1 MYSSY
6 KGWDSFSCFFSAE
19 YSQLFLKKSYKL
31 LHTNEIETKSYQ
43 NCYPFIYFLEH
54 GKLYYQ
60 QAVNSPINIQPV
72 LLFYGFVHLIKACLL
87 TIDPSYP
94 SSTSVLA
101 HGVSTRKRKKQQY
114 LFFKDEIKIQKNGL
128 FACMSKNMFQ
138 LPSIEGEKF
147 KMGELLQQ
155 IPELSDL
162 FHIFTGSPSFL
173 PVSFSNTE
181 AIIPSKILDSYFMS
195 KDRFQHYLESQL
207 GNPVKNVKTSKTSIE
222 VAFSEPLQPVP
233 PFYYNVLDNKHY
245 IPIEKRSVHLP
256 EILVHYLL
264 LYNLSMIARYEI
276 EWWSELLK
284 TMPNQDYPY
293 IESFLSIA
301 AKKGPQLIYNFLA
314 KKM

>member
-6 KGWDSFSCFFSAE
+6 KDWDSFSCFFSAE
-19 YSQLFLKKSYKL
+19 YSQLFLKKCYKL
-31 LHTNEIETKSYQ
+31 LHTSEIDTKSYQ

-60 QAVNSPINIQPV
+60 QALNSPINIQPV

-87 TIDPSYP
+87 TIDPAYP

-128 FACMSKNMFQ
+128 FACMSENMFQ

-155 IPELSDL
+155 IPELNDL
-162 FHIFTGSPSFL
+162 FRIFTGSPTFL
-173 PVSFSNTE
+173 PVILTNTE
-181 AIIPSKILDSYFMS
+181 ATIPSKVLDSYFMS
-195 KDRFQHYLESQL
+195 KDRFQQYLETKL
-207 GNPVKNVKTSKTSIE
+207 ENPIKELSTNKTNINIS
-222 VAFSEPLQPVP
+222 FSDILQPSH
-233 PFYYNVLDNKHY
+233 PFCYHVKEDRYY
-245 IPIEKRSVHLP
+245 IPIEKPSVQLP

-301 AKKGPQLIYNFLA
+301 AKKGPQLIFQFLA

>member
-1 MYSSY
+1 
-6 KGWDSFSCFFSAE
+6 
-19 YSQLFLKKSYKL
+19 
-31 LHTNEIETKSYQ
+31 
-43 NCYPFIYFLEH
+43 
-54 GKLYYQ
+54 
-60 QAVNSPINIQPV
+60 
-72 LLFYGFVHLIKACLL
+72 LFYGFVHLIKACLL
-87 TIDPSYP
+87 TIDPAYP

-128 FACMSKNMFQ
+128 FACMSENMFQ

-155 IPELSDL
+155 IPELNDL
-162 FHIFTGSPSFL
+162 FRIFTGSPTFL
-173 PVSFSNTE
+173 PVILKNTE
-181 AIIPSKILDSYFMS
+181 ATIPAKVLDSYFMS
-195 KDRFQHYLESQL
+195 KDRFQQYLETKL
-207 GNPVKNVKTSKTSIE
+207 ENPIKELSTNKTSINIS
-222 VAFSEPLQPVP
+222 FSDILQPTH
-233 PFYYNVLDNKHY
+233 PFCYHVKDDRYY
-245 IPIEKRSVHLP
+245 IPIEKQSVQLP

-301 AKKGPQLIYNFLA
+301 AKKGPQLIFQFLA